1 MLQVEVKP
9 ITEENWREALTLA
22 VAPDQEDFVAGVR
35 PVAAIALAKAYIKPG
50 GKAVDPYGI
59 YHMDTMVGF
68 FNLHYT
74 PNSREDFWLFH
85 FFIDHRFQRRG
96 LGLAAVGR
104 LIQHLQAS
112 HPTCRRLR
120 LTVHPQNQAA
130 QRFYQGLGFSDD
142 GVLTFGEQTY
152 SLVIPDASSVRT

>member
-1 MLQVEVKP
+1 MSQVELTP

-22 VAPDQEDFVAGVR
+22 VGPDPQDFVAGVR
-35 PVAAIALAKAYIKPG
+35 PVAIKPG
-50 GKAVDPYGI
+50 GKTVDPYGI
-59 YHMDTMVGF
+59 CHQGTMVGF

-74 PNSREDFWLFH
+74 PNSRDDFWRFH
-85 FFIDHRFQRRG
+85 FFIDQRFQRRG
-96 LGLAAVGR
+96 LGLAAVAR
-104 LIQHLQAS
+104 LIQRLQAS

-142 GVLTFGEQTY
+142 GGLTFGELTY
-152 SLVIPDASSVRT
+152 SLVIPCSSSVWVRT